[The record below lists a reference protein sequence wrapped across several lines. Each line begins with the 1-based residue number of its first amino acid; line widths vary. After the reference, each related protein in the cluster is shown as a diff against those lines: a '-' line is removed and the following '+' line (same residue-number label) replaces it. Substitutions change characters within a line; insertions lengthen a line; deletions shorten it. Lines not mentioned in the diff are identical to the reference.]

1 MDYVYIEQLIDRYFE
16 AATTIEEERI
26 LRAFFSQRDV
36 PQHLRR
42 YAPIFLME
50 AGEIAEN
57 RVSMSTSTVK
67 SWLASKQRGWLPKSM

>member
-16 AATTIEEERI
+16 AATTVEEERI

-50 AGEIAEN
+50 AGETPKN